1 MPDRKNFFSVKGT
14 HGFAFRVFHL
24 EEGRRRL
31 AQRETRNKQS
41 WSIDFYNGRRARCVT
56 CDTLKGRPT
65 GIDGEKRLMSLIPEQ
80 ALRRSEVRPPTS
92 RLMAQALTFPGNRSP
107 ISLAAATRL
116 GIVSTPQLGFAYA
129 SAQRAFTSASSS
141 SP

>member
-14 HGFAFRVFHL
+14 HGFAFRFV

-56 CDTLKGRPT
+56 CDTLKGRPAD
-65 GIDGEKRLMSLIPEQ
+65 IDGDGRRMSLIPEQ
-80 ALRRSEVRPPTS
+80 SITAMGGEATDLALDGSSIDVPW
-92 RLMAQALTFPGNRSP
+92 Q
-107 ISLAAATRL
+107 SLADL
-116 GIVSTPQLGFAYA
+116 V
-129 SAQRAFTSASSS
+129 
-141 SP
+141 